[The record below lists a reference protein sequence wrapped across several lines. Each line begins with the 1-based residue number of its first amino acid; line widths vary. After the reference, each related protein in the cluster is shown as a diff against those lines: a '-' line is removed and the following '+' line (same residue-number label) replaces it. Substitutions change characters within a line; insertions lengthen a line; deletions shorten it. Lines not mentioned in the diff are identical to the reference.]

1 MNILIVDDNKNNR
14 MILRLLL
21 EDYMEE
27 NKEVSFSLDEAEDG
41 QVAVNK
47 CREGNFELI
56 LMDIM
61 MPNMDGIEA
70 TRIIR
75 AEYPKTMIIAVSAV
89 DDSER
94 KKLIL
99 NNGAEDYIAK
109 PVNADIF
116 ISRMSNYLALSES
129 RATKKTHSETVA
141 NLFTKDVYSRHT
153 RFLITSED
161 SLSEFW
167 EYYLLSSD
175 IKSDGLSDV
184 IRTVFAIAEIQR
196 RLDIKSD
203 IFVED
208 AEDKKYFTLSNI
220 ENVPSKII
228 LLTLKKNNFLGKY
241 KMENGKISFE
251 LEIVF
256 SDLEQIVHESIQPIA
271 NQTAV
276 TPKAKLVDAVKQTPV
291 VEEVTAVD
299 ADINVQSSLA
309 LEVFDY
315 MDQDDLFDL
324 EEYAAKLSSIMLLVG
339 GGGVTEDEVVDIYTY
354 LDKIGSVLATYS
366 EIYPI
371 SKALGELSLDM
382 SSHMQEFI
390 DNSEALGPMC
400 KAFSVDMTNW
410 IEKSF
415 HTGAPS
421 VDFMNDT
428 IVVNCQT
435 IGGMLKMDEAPI
447 DGGDDFD
454 DIFDF

>member
-21 EDYMEE
+21 EDYMDE
-27 NKEVSFSLDEAEDG
+27 NDGVDFAIDEAEDG

-47 CREGNFELI
+47 CDDKSFDI
-56 LMDIM
+56 VLMDIM

-70 TRIIR
+70 TKIIR
-75 AEYPKTMIIAVSAV
+75 ETHKKIMIIAVSAV

-116 ISRMSNYLALSES
+116 ISRVANYITICEA
-129 RATKKTHSETVA
+129 RKTKKAHSEIVA
-141 NLFTKDVYSRHT
+141 NLFTKDVFSRHT

-167 EYYLLSSD
+167 EYYLLSTN
-175 IKSDGLSDV
+175 IKCDNLSDAV
-184 IRTVFAIAEIQR
+184 RTVFALADIQR
-196 RLDIKSD
+196 RLNINAD

-208 AEDKKYFTLSNI
+208 SEYKKYFTLSNI
-220 ENVPSKII
+220 DEIPEMVVK
-228 LLTLKKNNFLGKY
+228 LTLKKNNFRGEY
-241 KMENGKISFE
+241 KIANGKISFE
-251 LEIVF
+251 LAVIYP
-256 SDLEQIVHESIQPIA
+256 DLEELVSESIQTIASTKPTVPIVEA
-271 NQTAV
+271 
-276 TPKAKLVDAVKQTPV
+276 PV
-291 VEEVTAVD
+291 PPAIEETVSSP
-299 ADINVQSSLA
+299 INITKSEELIVL
-309 LEVFDY
+309 DY
-315 MDQDDLFDL
+315 MDGEDLFDL
-324 EEYAAKLSSIMLLVG
+324 EEYAGKLSSIMLLVG
-339 GGGVTEDEVVDIYTY
+339 GGGVTEEEVTEIYSH
-354 LDKIGSVLATYS
+354 LDRISSILATYS

-371 SKALGELSLDM
+371 SKALNDLSVDM
-382 SSHMQEFI
+382 SAYMQEFI

-400 KAFSVDMTNW
+400 KAFSNDMSSW
-410 IEKSF
+410 IEMSF

-428 IVVNCQT
+428 IVVNSQT
-435 IGGMLKMDEAPI
+435 ISGMLKMDEVPA
-447 DGGDDFD
+447 GGAGDDFD

>member
-14 MILRLLL
+14 MVLRLLL

-27 NKEVSFSLDEAEDG
+27 NQDVSFILDEAEDG
-41 QVAVNK
+41 QIAVDK
-47 CREGNFELI
+47 CRASNFEII

-70 TRIIR
+70 TKIIR
-75 AEYPKTMIIAVSAV
+75 AEFPKTMIIAVSAV
-89 DDSER
+89 DDSQR

-109 PVNADIF
+109 PVDADIF
-116 ISRMSNYLALSES
+116 ISRMSNYIALSET
-129 RATKKTHSETVA
+129 RNTKKTHSDIVA
-141 NLFTKDVYSRHT
+141 NLFTKNVYSRHT

-167 EYYLLSSD
+167 EYYLLSAD
-175 IKSDGLSDV
+175 VKCDGLSDV
-184 IRTVFAIAEIQR
+184 VRTVFEIAEIQR
-196 RLDIKSD
+196 KLNIKSD

-208 AEDKKYFTLSNI
+208 AEYKKYFTLSNI
-220 ENVPSKII
+220 EDVPSKII
-228 LLTLKKNNFLGKY
+228 LLTLKRNNFLGNYIIDK
-241 KMENGKISFE
+241 GKLSFE
-251 LEIVF
+251 LEITF
-256 SDLEQIVHESIQPIA
+256 SDVQDTSYAPIVETVQVPVEAQSFAAEVI
-271 NQTAV
+271 NTE
-276 TPKAKLVDAVKQTPV
+276 VK
-291 VEEVTAVD
+291 
-299 ADINVQSSLA
+299 VQSSLA

-315 MDQDDLFDL
+315 IDTDDLFDL

-339 GGGVTEDEVVDIYTY
+339 GEGVTDDEVMDIYTY
-354 LDKIGSVLATYS
+354 LDKMGSVLATYS
-366 EIYPI
+366 EVYPI
-371 SKALGELSLDM
+371 SKALSELSLDM
-382 SSHMQEFI
+382 SNYAQEFI

-400 KAFSVDMTNW
+400 KAFSNDMTSW
-410 IEKSF
+410 IMKSF

-421 VDFMNDT
+421 ADFMNDT

-435 IGGMLKMDEAPI
+435 IASMLKMNKVAA

>member
-14 MILRLLL
+14 MVLRLLL

-27 NKEVSFSLDEAEDG
+27 NQDVSFILDEAEDG
-41 QVAVNK
+41 QIAVDK
-47 CREGNFELI
+47 CRASNFEII

-70 TRIIR
+70 TKIIR
-75 AEYPKTMIIAVSAV
+75 AEFPKTMIIAVSAV
-89 DDSER
+89 DDSQR

-109 PVNADIF
+109 PVDADIF
-116 ISRMSNYLALSES
+116 ISRMSNYIALSET
-129 RATKKTHSETVA
+129 RNTKKTHSDIVA
-141 NLFTKDVYSRHT
+141 NLFTKNVYSRHT

-167 EYYLLSSD
+167 EYYLLSAD
-175 IKSDGLSDV
+175 VKCDGLSDV
-184 IRTVFAIAEIQR
+184 VRTVFEVAEIQR
-196 RLDIKSD
+196 KLNIKSD

-208 AEDKKYFTLSNI
+208 AEYKRYFTLSNI
-220 ENVPSKII
+220 EDIPSEII
-228 LLTLKKNNFLGKY
+228 LLTLKRNNFLGNYIIDK
-241 KMENGKISFE
+241 GKLSFE
-251 LEIVF
+251 LEITF
-256 SDLEQIVHESIQPIA
+256 SDVQDTSYAPIVETVQVPVEAQSFAAEVI
-271 NQTAV
+271 NTE
-276 TPKAKLVDAVKQTPV
+276 VK
-291 VEEVTAVD
+291 
-299 ADINVQSSLA
+299 VQSSLA

-315 MDQDDLFDL
+315 IDTDDLFDL

-339 GGGVTEDEVVDIYTY
+339 GGGVTDDEVMDIYTY

-366 EIYPI
+366 EVYPI
-371 SKALGELSLDM
+371 SKALSELSLDM
-382 SSHMQEFI
+382 SNHAQEFI

-400 KAFSVDMTNW
+400 KAFSNDMTSW
-410 IEKSF
+410 IMKSF

-421 VDFMNDT
+421 ADFMNDT

-435 IGGMLKMDEAPI
+435 IASMLKMNEVAA

>member
-14 MILRLLL
+14 MVLRLLL

-27 NKEVSFSLDEAEDG
+27 NQDVSFILDEAEDG
-41 QVAVNK
+41 QIAVDK
-47 CREGNFELI
+47 CRSGNFEII

-70 TRIIR
+70 TKIIR

-89 DDSER
+89 DDSQR

-109 PVNADIF
+109 PVDADIF
-116 ISRMSNYLALSES
+116 ISRMSNYIALSET
-129 RATKKTHSETVA
+129 RNTKKTHSDIVA
-141 NLFTKDVYSRHT
+141 NLFTKNVYSRHT

-167 EYYLLSSD
+167 EYYLLSAD
-175 IKSDGLSDV
+175 VKCDGLSDV
-184 IRTVFAIAEIQR
+184 VRTVFEVAEIQR
-196 RLDIKSD
+196 KLNIKSD

-208 AEDKKYFTLSNI
+208 AEYKKYFTLSNI
-220 ENVPSKII
+220 EDVPSKII
-228 LLTLKKNNFLGKY
+228 LLTLKRNNFLGNYIIDK
-241 KMENGKISFE
+241 GKLSFE
-251 LEIVF
+251 LEITF
-256 SDLEQIVHESIQPIA
+256 SDVQDTSYAPIVETVQVPVEAQSFAAEVI
-271 NQTAV
+271 NTE
-276 TPKAKLVDAVKQTPV
+276 VK
-291 VEEVTAVD
+291 
-299 ADINVQSSLA
+299 VQSSLA

-315 MDQDDLFDL
+315 IDTDDLFDL

-339 GGGVTEDEVVDIYTY
+339 GGGVTDDEVMDIYTY

-366 EIYPI
+366 EVYPI
-371 SKALGELSLDM
+371 SKALSELSLDM
-382 SSHMQEFI
+382 SNHAQEFI

-400 KAFSVDMTNW
+400 KAFSNDMTSW
-410 IEKSF
+410 IMKSF

-421 VDFMNDT
+421 ADFMNDT

-435 IGGMLKMDEAPI
+435 IASMLKMNEVAA

>member
-14 MILRLLL
+14 MVLRLLL

-27 NKEVSFSLDEAEDG
+27 NQDVSFILDEAEDG
-41 QVAVNK
+41 QIAVDK
-47 CREGNFELI
+47 CRSGNFEII

-70 TRIIR
+70 TKIIR

-89 DDSER
+89 DDSQR

-109 PVNADIF
+109 PVDADIF
-116 ISRMSNYLALSES
+116 ISRMSNYIALSET
-129 RATKKTHSETVA
+129 RNTKKTHSDIVA
-141 NLFTKDVYSRHT
+141 NLFTKNVYSRHT

-167 EYYLLSSD
+167 EYYLLSAD
-175 IKSDGLSDV
+175 VKCDGLSDV
-184 IRTVFAIAEIQR
+184 VRTVFEIAEIQR
-196 RLDIKSD
+196 KLNIKSD

-208 AEDKKYFTLSNI
+208 AEYKRYFTLSNI
-220 ENVPSKII
+220 EDIPSEII
-228 LLTLKKNNFLGKY
+228 LLTLKRNNFLGNYIIDK
-241 KMENGKISFE
+241 GKLSFE
-251 LEIVF
+251 LEITF
-256 SDLEQIVHESIQPIA
+256 SDVQDTSYAPIVETVQVPVEAQSFAAEVI
-271 NQTAV
+271 NTE
-276 TPKAKLVDAVKQTPV
+276 VK
-291 VEEVTAVD
+291 
-299 ADINVQSSLA
+299 VQSSLA

-315 MDQDDLFDL
+315 IDTDDLFDL

-339 GGGVTEDEVVDIYTY
+339 GGGVTDDEVMDIYTY

-366 EIYPI
+366 EVYPI
-371 SKALGELSLDM
+371 SKALSELSLDM
-382 SSHMQEFI
+382 SNHAQEFI

-400 KAFSVDMTNW
+400 KAFSNDMTSW
-410 IEKSF
+410 IMKSF

-421 VDFMNDT
+421 ADFMNDT

-435 IGGMLKMDEAPI
+435 IASMLKMNEVAA